1 MCIIWLLF
9 ESIATVT
16 KSLVFTIYL
25 IGIWKEIQRVPL
37 FHDLI
42 LNNGNGFYFRFDDY
56 NKNKSTRILKIIIK
70 QTNKVNTNSPIYF
83 MNIIERIDLILDT
96 ICSIYMTSI
105 LQIQYFQIVCKL
117 IIVGYCHEQTNEYS
131 HWAIMYSITRAH
143 HKTAQW

>member
-16 KSLVFTIYL
+16 KSLVLTIYL

-42 LNNGNGFYFRFDDY
+42 LNSGNGSYFRFDDY

-70 QTNKVNTNSPIYF
+70 QTNKVNIHSPIYF

-105 LQIQYFQIVCKL
+105 LEIQYFYSLQTDNSGVLSWANKWIQTL
-117 IIVGYCHEQTNEYS
+117 GYNVLDY
-131 HWAIMYSITRAH
+131 
-143 HKTAQW
+143 